1 MIRKRLTQKTIV
13 LAIALVLGVASTSL
27 AAEGPEMLTLQQII
41 DAAVKNNPATVES
54 QKRWEEKTSRI
65 SIVTAQPN
73 PKLGIM
79 KDDIPTGRIQHH
91 ARNHEPGKSQ
101 SDGENG

>member
-41 DAAVKNNPATVES
+41 DAERMV
-54 QKRWEEKTSRI
+54 
-65 SIVTAQPN
+65 
-73 PKLGIM
+73 
-79 KDDIPTGRIQHH
+79 
-91 ARNHEPGKSQ
+91 
-101 SDGENG
+101 